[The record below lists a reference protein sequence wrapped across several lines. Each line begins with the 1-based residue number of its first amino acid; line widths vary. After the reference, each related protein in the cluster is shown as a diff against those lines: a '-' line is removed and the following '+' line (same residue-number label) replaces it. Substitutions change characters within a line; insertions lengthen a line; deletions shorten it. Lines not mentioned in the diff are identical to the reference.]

1 MDDNDDNID
10 GEENMNEIDD
20 YNYKMKKM
28 LAQ

>member
-10 GEENMNEIDD
+10 DEENMNEIDD

-28 LAQ
+28 LTQ